1 MSGCILRAVDK
12 PWMILTSLASVLQPF
27 NISAI
32 VTVPAYSA
40 FSPLNSVRWLIPS
53 EKEKELGSLHHQGL
67 SSVVAYISK
76 STVQTSGPIFSTM
89 QTYLGALRE

>member
-40 FSPLNSVRWLIPS
+40 FSPLNSVRWLIP
-53 EKEKELGSLHHQGL
+53 ELGSLHYQGL
-67 SSVVAYISK
+67 SSVFAYIS
-76 STVQTSGPIFSTM
+76 Q
-89 QTYLGALRE
+89 